1 MRAFVSYKILHNI
14 VGWLMDLFP
23 MLGLVAAMSP
33 RAAQRE
39 TFWIEAAGVWAFAAY
54 WFIKS
59 HELKASQEDLKAAT
73 GAMSRSA

>member
-1 MRAFVSYKILHNI
+1 
-14 VGWLMDLFP
+14 MDLFP

-39 TFWIEAAGVWAFAAY
+39 TFWIEAAGVWAFAAH

-59 HELKASQEDLKAAT
+59 HELKTSQGDLKAAT
-73 GAMSRSA
+73 GAVSRSA